1 MPDFITVELSHLGIA
16 TVTLNRPEKR
26 NALCIEL
33 LEQLCAAIDQLA
45 KEQNARVLILQG
57 AGTVFS
63 AGLDLSEASNP
74 ALVRY
79 SAECVARSLQLLRNT
94 PLVTI
99 AAVHGGAFAGGAG
112 LMAACDIAIGASDVK
127 IGFPEARRGL
137 LPALVCAI
145 MSPKVREGDL
155 RDLFLVGDSIDA
167 VRAQQI
173 GLLQRV
179 VEPDALTTCAIA
191 VAQSIL
197 AGGPKTIEATKRLL
211 NQAYQPTTAVSAEQM
226 LETHLGARQSSE
238 AIEGLAAFLEKRL
251 PKWMTAN

>member
-1 MPDFITVELSHLGIA
+1 MPDFIASDMSHPGIA
-16 TVTLNRPEKR
+16 RLTLNRPEKR
-26 NALCIEL
+26 NALCIEM
-33 LEQLCAAIDQLA
+33 LEQLCFQIDRLA
-45 KEQNARVLILQG
+45 QERSARVLILQG
-57 AGTVFS
+57 AGPVFS
-63 AGLDLSEASNP
+63 AGLDLVEASSP
-74 ALVRY
+74 ALVQY

-94 PLVTI
+94 PIVTI
-99 AAVHGGAFAGGAG
+99 AAAHGGAFAGGAG
-112 LMAACDIAIGASDVK
+112 LMAACDIAIGASDLK

-145 MSPKVREGDL
+145 MSPKIREGDL

-179 VEPDALTTCAIA
+179 VEPDALTDCATA

-211 NQAYQPTTAVSAEQM
+211 NQAYQPTVAVSAEHM

-238 AIEGLAAFLEKRL
+238 ATEGLTAFIEKRL
-251 PKWMTAN
+251 PNWMTAN